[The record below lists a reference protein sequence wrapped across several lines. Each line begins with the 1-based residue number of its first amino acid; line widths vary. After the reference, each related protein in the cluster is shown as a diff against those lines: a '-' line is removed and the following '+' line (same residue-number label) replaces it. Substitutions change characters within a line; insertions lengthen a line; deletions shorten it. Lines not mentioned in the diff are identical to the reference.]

1 MGYNQQNQYI
11 IENDVDEN
19 DEAIFQKEMKNA
31 AEINNGLPDGYEVEQ
46 RPINPTQSIQQ
57 EIQEAAEQE
66 GLVSD
71 TEYLGGEGASPQEVI
86 DAMRNE
92 GMSKGA
98 QKNKEEYEEKKYEDF
113 KIVTAT
119 RDLLLNRVQQTVSIY
134 VPMIVEEVNP
144 QTGKTEE
151 IPIRLEF
158 KARRLTEA
166 ENTHVLNHKLIGKEI
181 KDMTDEEYR
190 ESSHFRSNLL
200 SRAIVEPQMTA
211 EEWRTQC
218 DNATLSKVYDEYNKI
233 LTETDDVS
241 RFQ

>member
-1 MGYNQQNQYI
+1 MGYDTNNQYI
-11 IENDVDEN
+11 IENDIDEN
-19 DEAIFQKEMKNA
+19 NETVFQKEMKSA

-86 DAMRNE
+86 DAMKNE

-134 VPMIVEEVNP
+134 VPMIINEYNP
-144 QTGKTEE
+144 QTGQSEE
-151 IPIRLEF
+151 VPVRVEF

-200 SRAIVEPQMTA
+200 SKAIVEPALSA

-218 DNATLSKVYDEYNKI
+218 DNATLGKVYDEYNKI

>member
-1 MGYNQQNQYI
+1 MGYQTDNQYI
-11 IENDVDEN
+11 IENDVDESN
-19 DEAIFQKEMKNA
+19 NVSFQKAMKSA
-31 AEINNGLPDGYEVEQ
+31 AEINDLPDGYEIEQ
-46 RPINPTQSIQQ
+46 PVVSQNQSIQQ
-57 EIQEAAEQE
+57 EIQEAAKAE

-86 DAMRNE
+86 EAMKNE
-92 GMSKGA
+92 GMSEGA
-98 QKNKEEYEEKKYEDF
+98 QKNKEEFEEQQYENF
-113 KIVTAT
+113 KVVTAT
-119 RDLLLNRVQQTVSIY
+119 RDLLLNRVKSTVSIY
-134 VPMIVEEVNP
+134 VPMVVDEINP
-144 QTGKTEE
+144 QTGQVEQV
-151 IPIRLEF
+151 PVRVEF

-166 ENTHVLNHKLIGKEI
+166 ENTHILNHKLIGKEL
-181 KDMTDEEYR
+181 KDMSDEEYR

-200 SRAIVEPQMTA
+200 SRCIVEPKMTA

>member
-1 MGYNQQNQYI
+1 MGYQNNNQQYI
-11 IENDVDEN
+11 IENDVDETN
-19 DEAIFQKEMKNA
+19 KDTFQKQMKVATTNDA
-31 AEINNGLPDGYEVEQ
+31 LPDGYEIEQ
-46 RPINPTQSIQQ
+46 NNMTSTQNIQQ

-92 GMSKGA
+92 GMSEGA
-98 QKNKEEYEEKKYEDF
+98 QKNKEEFEEKQYENF
-113 KIVTAT
+113 KVVTAT
-119 RDLLLNRVQQTVSIY
+119 RDLLLNRVQQVVSIY
-134 VPMIVEEVNP
+134 VPMIIKEFNP
-144 QTGKTEE
+144 QTQKEEE
-151 IPIRLEF
+151 IPIKAEF

-200 SRAIVEPQMTA
+200 SKAIVDPKMTA

-218 DNATLSKVYDEYNKI
+218 DNATLSNVYDEYNKI

>member
-1 MGYNQQNQYI
+1 
-11 IENDVDEN
+11 
-19 DEAIFQKEMKNA
+19 
-31 AEINNGLPDGYEVEQ
+31 
-46 RPINPTQSIQQ
+46 
-57 EIQEAAEQE
+57 
-66 GLVSD
+66 
-71 TEYLGGEGASPQEVI
+71 
-86 DAMRNE
+86 
-92 GMSKGA
+92 MSEGA

-119 RDLLLNRVQQTVSIY
+119 RDLLLNRVQQTVPIY
-134 VPMIVEEVNP
+134 VPMIIEEVNQQTGKVEEVP
-144 QTGKTEE
+144 ARVKFE
-151 IPIRLEF
+151 
-158 KARRLTEA
+158 ARRLTEA

-200 SRAIVEPQMTA
+200 SKAIVNPQMSA

-218 DNATLSKVYDEYNKI
+218 DNATLGRVYDEYNKI